1 MPSCPEV
8 PSSFLGNSFIRA
20 ATVAGTSKAG
30 FIPSLNSIG
39 NWLGSREAVSFSKA
53 ARTMWSAGISDRKA
67 PVKKLNRLQVS
78 LVKDPG
84 KIPCLPK
91 QSFRISHNRT
101 DFSD

>member
-1 MPSCPEV
+1 
-8 PSSFLGNSFIRA
+8 
-20 ATVAGTSKAG
+20 
-30 FIPSLNSIG
+30 
-39 NWLGSREAVSFSKA
+39 
-53 ARTMWSAGISDRKA
+53 MWSAGISDRKA